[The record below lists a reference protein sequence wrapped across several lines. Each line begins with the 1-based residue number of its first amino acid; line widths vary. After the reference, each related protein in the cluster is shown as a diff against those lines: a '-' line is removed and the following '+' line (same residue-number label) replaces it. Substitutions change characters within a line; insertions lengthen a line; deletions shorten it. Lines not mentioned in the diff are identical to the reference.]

1 KNLINY
7 LNPAAFINA
16 TNTALYPNYTF
27 GNVARTKPFGLRG
40 PTSYDVDLSLKKNIK
55 MTEHWNAVFDATAI
69 NVTNVVIW
77 GPPASN
83 VGSPAT
89 FGQVSSVA
97 NNSRDIQLS
106 LRINY

>member
-1 KNLINY
+1 VV
-7 LNPAAFINA
+7 PACP
-16 TNTALYPNYTF
+16 T
-27 GNVARTKPFGLRG
+27 VARTKPFGLRG

-55 MTEHWNAVFDATAI
+55 ITERWNAVFDATAI

-83 VGSPAT
+83 VGSPST
-89 FGQVSSVA
+89 LGQVTGVA

>member
-1 KNLINY
+1 MLPNY
-7 LNPAAFINA
+7 LAPQTFINA
-16 TNTALYPNYTF
+16 TSTTLYPNYKF
-27 GNVARTKPFGLRG
+27 GNAARTKPYGLRV
-40 PTSYDVDLSLKKNIK
+40 PTSYDVDMSLKKNIK

-83 VGSPAT
+83 VGTPST
-89 FGQVSSVA
+89 FGQVTSVA
-97 NNSRDIQLS
+97 NSSRDIQLS